1 MLHTKHITLS
11 DATEQT
17 LFTIP
22 AGYTIHIVYIFIAN
36 HGGSTNQV
44 SLWWETGGVDQMYFF
59 DGPSIGAGNKEI
71 IGGQNDGGIFVLHNG
86 DVVKTQASS
95 ATGQMEVAVTFQL
108 LERSAAFSNFNGS

>member
-22 AGYTIHIVYIFIAN
+22 AGYTIHIVYIFAAN
-36 HGGSTNQV
+36 HGVSTNQV

-59 DGPSIGAGNKEI
+59 DSTSIGAGGKET
-71 IGGQNDGGIFVLHNG
+71 IGGQNDVGIFVLHNG

-95 ATGQMEVAVTFQL
+95 STGQMEVAVTFKL
-108 LERSAAFSNFNGS
+108 LERSAAFNNFNGS